1 MHDFIA
7 VDAMRLI
14 AQEQALDSTATEGSV
29 KP

>member
-14 AQEQALDSTATEGSV
+14 VHEQAHESISTEGSV
-29 KP
+29 KQ